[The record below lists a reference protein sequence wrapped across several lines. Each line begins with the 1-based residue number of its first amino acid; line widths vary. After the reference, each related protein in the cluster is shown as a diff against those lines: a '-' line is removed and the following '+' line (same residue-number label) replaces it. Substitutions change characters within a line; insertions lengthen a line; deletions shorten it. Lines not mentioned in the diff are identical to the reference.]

1 MPMDENEKKE
11 LVKKI
16 MEQRKAMWRGESI
29 SDQPQTQPQTKPEE
43 STAKNVTDQTLSPES
58 NDALDDSIPVDFE
71 IPEKRGVWEKITE
84 EFRKSGEL
92 GWKVFLIM
100 MSLIGAIMFGV
111 LIGYLMSTTGLMSKL
126 KL

>member
-1 MPMDENEKKE
+1 MDENQKKE

-16 MEQRKAMWRGESI
+16 MEQRKAMWKGESI
-29 SDQPQTQPQTKPEE
+29 SDQPQTQPQTKSEG
-43 STAKNVTDQTLSPES
+43 STAKNVTNQILSPES
-58 NDALDDSIPVDFE
+58 TDTIDNSIPVDFE
-71 IPEKRGVWEKITE
+71 IPDKKRLWEKITD

-100 MSLIGAIMFGV
+100 MALIGAIMFGV
-111 LIGYLMSTTGLMSKL
+111 IIGYLMSTTGLMSKL

>member
-1 MPMDENEKKE
+1 MPMDEDEKKE

-16 MEQRKAMWRGESI
+16 MEQRKAMWGGKPI
-29 SDQPQTQPQTKPEE
+29 SDQPQTQPSIKPEE
-43 STAKNVTDQTLSPES
+43 STTKSVREEPILLKS
-58 NDALDDSIPVDFE
+58 NDTLDDAIPVDFE
-71 IPEKRGVWEKITE
+71 IPEKKRLWGKITD
-84 EFRKSGEL
+84 EFGKSGEL

-100 MSLIGAIMFGV
+100 VALVGAIMIGV